1 MEPAPFADLFGDSED
16 IFGQQVRR
24 LAHVTAADC
33 HARLVVGICVRE
45 LLFVSFCA
53 QHRILLCQQSQHSAL
68 LLPVMMIYE
77 PQEHTRTVLLG
88 AH

>member
-33 HARLVVGICVRE
+33 HARLVVGTCVRE

-53 QHRILLCQQSQHSAL
+53 QRRIFLCQQLQHSAS
-68 LLPVMMIYE
+68 LLPVMIIYDLK
-77 PQEHTRTVLLG
+77 EHTRTVPWG